1 MFYQYFCSDANQN
14 QSAKKLHAE
23 IEPFPEEDTDEAT
36 RQ

>member
-23 IEPFPEEDTDEAT
+23 IETFPEEDTYEAS

>member
-14 QSAKKLHAE
+14 KSAQKLHAE
-23 IEPFPEEDTDEAT
+23 IKPFSEEDTYEAA